1 MLESFPP
8 GSLPSRPLAQGGKLL
23 FDPDLNHYEISGG
36 VLNKDSL
43 IYLETVRRTLKKYDV
58 SLPGLYLQDREI
70 YAVLGEKAYLLGRI
84 YTQGVNERRII
95 YPCFRDGFVFDFM
108 QEISTFSLWKEMTEE
123 SKAEYADLK
132 SKLIKAP
139 AAEEQR
145 INFVLTQDFTTQ
157 ASLEGGDF
165 RGKKEELGFLN
176 GLLSL
181 YQVGVAQARMRA
193 LRGVVLTDAGVS
205 ATKNS
210 RRKRAVGHSLNLLV
224 GDDVAD
230 IRLYQVIAS
239 QSVTDRASMQL
250 LSTYYRRWKG
260 RIKTRKNFIDFLSAI
275 NLRSIPLGY
284 LSELHQLTALREHNL
299 AQTLLSLP
307 NVNSAEWRRVL
318 LSVHEEFT
326 TVRGRILAGI
336 LSPGARPYLTWDAA
350 YTLSNSRLLIGYAS
364 STTGGLPFDGVVN
377 IIGHGIDIE
386 SRVLGDAEKVAGW
399 LYSNLL
405 ASYAEAGF
413 KKLKVVNFQ
422 SCHISQSLATHI
434 TLLLLE
440 KALPHF
446 ETDKIP
452 NVLVV
457 SSPTA
462 PLVLTAEPPLGHL
475 SSRWQ
480 AQYLVFPGH
489 VLKAFRYLINTYPT
503 IQLAVKEHFEWPGHD
518 PDLSNPSFIEYLR
531 STNVLKVSRIS
542 PIAGS
547 ELENVSL
554 RYLRGVVTEYFNVR
568 QRGVDEY
575 NRLISEH
582 FPESVDAIRSLV
594 TVASIAEGSQLL
606 PVGEVKTIRKVV
618 FFLASLK
625 LARARRDF
633 VGGYNLYTSTKLKFL
648 IDPYDPVGPLK
659 IRSFTDVIFRLCGSP
674 VPSSETNYQLAYRK
688 MFLLDKQD
696 YFEMTNIN
704 IDAAAR
710 EFFKNIPYVNF
721 TPAVFHS
728 FQEAS
733 PQSNTIVVDA
743 ALRQGLVGSEQFGV
757 STRDLR
763 AVLESGEENRILP
776 AIDQL
781 ENSLKRKKAL
791 VQDSMSLRSLQ
802 ETQENL
808 GRAKT
813 AIEKKQLSPVVLKAT
828 ARVAAGSSR
837 LLGAFGVFV
846 DFRTQPFHLDF
857 SSVKSGLFTTSDSLA
872 VIKGVFD
879 FTSDI
884 GPVLALRLASSAS
897 RALWQP
903 RLDHLFF
910 KMNKVLLP
918 LDVLFTAVSLY
929 RNVEGARLAKTA
941 EEQAL
946 YITMTVIDGA
956 SFGVSL
962 AGFILI
968 GVPGVGVALILVGM
982 ALAVVNILL
991 NAIVS
996 LAQLENYRWDEKVGL
1011 FFSNLFGASTLPG
1024 ILTQQQMRQAADR
1037 LFEGNADHTQGA
1049 ISSGL
1054 SEEGIDLLLTPMIN
1068 DVDDQ
1073 DQTNPIKDIGM
1084 VSQDTSVRQQPR
1096 GYTLSPSGLTS
1107 DDLTFWTD
1115 AKDKEKTEQVHKGW
1129 YLRRRE
1135 ARRGRER
1142 KLMVTMPS
1150 TPSTRLE
1157 VLDFG
1162 PTPTILLFG
1171 ATPHLLLE
1179 ANPFGWAAGES
1190 PQEQA
1195 LNKYQVRLHPETAYT
1210 LQFKKSVLTSKD
1222 FDSNFGSQ
1230 TELTVP
1236 EGAFLRLPQVSLD
1249 LSGQEDAR
1257 ETLAELD
1264 LSLPSLEVVKFK
1276 DKSTFRLDLVNAAD
1290 HGACALEQ
1298 VVRTVQ
1304 LPAYIRFKSG
1314 EIHPVMAVVG
1324 EGSRITLRNSTGRSL
1339 LLLRREVRRCEIE
1352 IQASVSGFAVS
1363 V

>member
-8 GSLPSRPLAQGGKLL
+8 GSLSSRPLVQGGKLL
-23 FDPDLNHYEISGG
+23 FDHGSNHYEVSGG
-36 VLNKDSL
+36 ALSKDSL
-43 IYLETVRRTLKKYDV
+43 IYLDAVRRTLDKYEV
-58 SLPGLYLQDREI
+58 SLPGLYLKDREI
-70 YAVLGEKAYLLGRI
+70 YAALGEKAYVVGRI
-84 YTQGVNERRII
+84 YTQGANEQRII
-95 YPCFRDGFVFDFM
+95 YPCFREGFVFDFM
-108 QEISTFSLWKEMTEE
+108 KEIPDFSLWKAMSEE
-123 SKAEYADLK
+123 SRAEYTELK
-132 SKLIKAP
+132 STLIKAP
-139 AAEEQR
+139 AAEEHR
-145 INFVLTQDFTTQ
+145 VNFVLTQDFTTQ
-157 ASLEGGDF
+157 VSLEGGDF
-165 RGKKEELGFLN
+165 RRKKEELGFLH

-181 YQVGVAQARMRA
+181 YQVGVAQARIRA
-193 LRGVVLTDAGVS
+193 LRGVLLTSAVVS

-230 IRLYQVIAS
+230 IRLYQLIAS

-275 NLRSIPLGY
+275 NLRSIPLEHFTG
-284 LSELHQLTALREHNL
+284 LHQLIALREHSL

-326 TVRGRILAGI
+326 TVRGRILAGV
-336 LSPGARPYLTWDAA
+336 LSPGSRPYLTWDAA

-364 STTGGLPFDGVVN
+364 SAAEGVPFDGVVN
-377 IIGHGIDIE
+377 VIGHGVDIE
-386 SRVLGDAEKVAGW
+386 SRVLGGAEKVANW

-405 ASYAEAGF
+405 VTYAEAGL

-462 PLVLTAEPPLGHL
+462 SLVLTAEPPLGRL

-489 VLKAFRYLINTYPT
+489 VLRAFRYLINTYPN

-518 PDLSNPSFIEYLR
+518 PDLSNPSFVEYLR

-542 PIAGS
+542 PIAS
-547 ELENVSL
+547 SDLETVSL
-554 RYLRGVVTEYFNVR
+554 RYLRGVVAEYFNVR

-575 NRLISEH
+575 TRLISEH

-594 TVASIAEGSQLL
+594 TVASIAEGAQLL
-606 PVGEVKTIRKVV
+606 PVGEVNTIRKVV
-618 FFLASLK
+618 AFLASLK
-625 LARARRDF
+625 QARARLDF
-633 VGGYNLYTSTKLKFL
+633 VGGYHLYTNTKLKFL

-674 VPSSETNYQLAYRK
+674 VPSNETNYQLAYKK

-696 YFEMTNIN
+696 YFEMTSIN

-710 EFFKNIPYVNF
+710 EFFKNIPHVEF

-733 PQSNTIVVDA
+733 PRSNTIVVDT

-763 AVLESGEENRILP
+763 AVFESGEETRILP

-791 VQDSMSLRSLQ
+791 LQDSTSLRSLQ

-813 AIEKKQLSPVVLKAT
+813 AIEKKQLPPVVLKTT

-872 VIKGVFD
+872 VVKGVFD
-879 FTSDI
+879 FTTDI

-903 RLDHLFF
+903 RLDQLFF

-929 RNVEGARLAKTA
+929 RNVEGARLARTA

-962 AGFILI
+962 AAFILI

-996 LAQLENYRWDEKVGL
+996 LSHLENYRWDEKVGL

-1024 ILTQQQMRQAADR
+1024 ILTQQQMRQAADQ

-1054 SEEGIDLLLTPMIN
+1054 QEEGIDLLLTPMIN
-1068 DVDDQ
+1068 DADDN
-1073 DQTNPIKDIGM
+1073 DQTNRLKDIGM

-1096 GYTLSPSGLTS
+1096 GYTLSPLGLS
-1107 DDLTFWTD
+1107 PDDLTSWAD
-1115 AKDKEKTEQVHKGW
+1115 AKDKEKTEQARKGW

-1150 TPSTRLE
+1150 TPSTRLQ

-1162 PTPTILLFG
+1162 PLPTILLFG

-1190 PQEQA
+1190 PQAQA

-1222 FDSNFGSQ
+1222 FDSNFGSR
-1230 TELTVP
+1230 TELVVP
-1236 EGAFLRLPQVSLD
+1236 EGAFQRLPQVSLD
-1249 LSGQEDAR
+1249 LSGQGDAR
-1257 ETLAELD
+1257 QTLAELD
-1264 LSLPSLEVVKFK
+1264 LSLSSLEVVKFK
-1276 DKSTFRLDLVNAAD
+1276 DKSTFRLDLVSAD
-1290 HGACALEQ
+1290 GHSACALEQ

-1304 LPAYIRFKSG
+1304 LPAYIQFKSG
-1314 EIHPVMAVVG
+1314 ETHPVMAVLG
-1324 EGSRITLRNSTGRSL
+1324 EGSRVTLRNSTGRSL

-1352 IQASVSGFAVS
+1352 IQAPVSGFAVS

>member
-8 GSLPSRPLAQGGKLL
+8 GSLPSRPLVQGGKLL
-23 FDPDLNHYEISGG
+23 FDYGVNHYEVSGG
-36 VLNKDSL
+36 GLNKDSL

-58 SLPGLYLQDREI
+58 SVPGLYLKGKEI
-70 YAVLGEKAYLLGRI
+70 YAALGEKAYVLGRI
-84 YTQGVNERRII
+84 YTQGTNEQRIL
-95 YPCFRDGFVFDFM
+95 YPCFRDDFVFDFIR
-108 QEISTFSLWKEMTEE
+108 EIPTFSLWKAMSEE
-123 SKAEYADLK
+123 SRAAYTVLK
-132 SKLIKAP
+132 SQLLKAP
-139 AAEEQR
+139 GAEEHR
-145 INFVLTQDFTTQ
+145 INFVLTQDFTIQ
-157 ASLEGGDF
+157 ASLEGGNF
-165 RGKKEELGFLN
+165 REKKQELEFLH

-181 YQVGVAQARMRA
+181 CQVGVAQARMRVF
-193 LRGVVLTDAGVS
+193 RGVVLTNAVVS

-210 RRKRAVGHSLNLLV
+210 RRKRAVEHSLNLLV

-230 IRLYQVIAS
+230 IRLYQVIAL
-239 QSVTDRASMQL
+239 QNVANLRTMQL
-250 LSTYYRRWKG
+250 LSTYYKRWKG
-260 RIKTRKNFIDFLSAI
+260 RIKTRQDFISFLSAL
-275 NLRSIPLGY
+275 NLRSMPIGY
-284 LSELHQLTALREHNL
+284 FTGLHQLIALREHNL

-307 NVNSAEWRRVL
+307 NVDSVEWRRML
-318 LSVHEEFT
+318 LSIHEEFAIFRERT
-326 TVRGRILAGI
+326 LDNLITPGGRVYFAL
-336 LSPGARPYLTWDAA
+336 GAD
-350 YTLSNSRLLIGYAS
+350 YTLSNNHLVIGYAS
-364 STTGGLPFDGVVN
+364 SAVTGVPFDGTVNVV
-377 IIGHGIDIE
+377 GHGIDIE
-386 SRVLGDAEKVAGW
+386 GRVLGHAEKVANW

-405 ASYAEAGF
+405 ATYTEAGF

-422 SCHISQSLATHI
+422 SCHISQVLATHI

-462 PLVLTAEPPLGHL
+462 SLALTVDPTLGHL

-480 AQYLVFPGH
+480 EHHLVLPGH
-489 VLKAFRYLINTYPT
+489 VLKAFRFLISTYPS
-503 IQLAVKEHFEWPGHD
+503 IQLAVREHFEWPGHELN
-518 PDLSNPSFIEYLR
+518 LSNPSFVEYLR

-542 PIAGS
+542 PVAGS
-547 ELENVSL
+547 DLEAVSL
-554 RYLRGVVTEYFNVR
+554 RYFRGVVTEFFNAR
-568 QRGVDEY
+568 QGGVDEY
-575 NRLISEH
+575 TRLIREY

-594 TVASIAEGSQLL
+594 AVASIAEASQLL
-606 PVGEVKTIRKVV
+606 PVGEIKTIRKVV
-618 FFLASLK
+618 EFLVSLK
-625 LARARRDF
+625 VARERRDF

-659 IRSFTDVIFRLCGSP
+659 IRSFTDVIFKLCGSP
-674 VPSSETNYQLAYRK
+674 VPSSESNYQLAYKK
-688 MFLLDKQD
+688 MFLLDKRD

-710 EFFKNIPYVNF
+710 QFFKNIPHVEF
-721 TPAVFHS
+721 TPEIFHS
-728 FQEAS
+728 IQEAS
-733 PQSNTIVVDA
+733 PQSNTIVVDT

-763 AVLESGEENRILP
+763 AVLESGEEPRILP

-791 VQDSMSLRSLQ
+791 LQDATSLRNLQ

-813 AIEKKQLSPVVLKAT
+813 ALEKKQLSPAVLKTT
-828 ARVAAGSSR
+828 ARMAAGSSR

-857 SSVKSGLFTTSDSLA
+857 SSVKSGLFSTSDSLA
-872 VIKGVFD
+872 VVKGVFD
-879 FTSDI
+879 FTTDI
-884 GPVLALRLASSAS
+884 GPTLALRLASSAS

-929 RNVEGARLAKTA
+929 RNVEGARLAKTV

-996 LAQLENYRWDEKVGL
+996 LSQLDNYRWDEKVGL
-1011 FFSNLFGASTLPG
+1011 FFSNLFGASALPG

-1037 LFEGNADHTQGA
+1037 LFEGNSDHTQGVV
-1049 ISSGL
+1049 SSGL

-1068 DVDDQ
+1068 DADDH
-1073 DQTNPIKDIGM
+1073 DQTNPLKDIGM

-1096 GYTLSPSGLTS
+1096 GYTLSPLGLIP
-1107 DDLTFWTD
+1107 DDLRSWAD

-1135 ARRGRER
+1135 SRRGQER

-1150 TPSTRLE
+1150 TPSTQLE

-1162 PTPTILLFG
+1162 PIPTILLFG

-1179 ANPFGWAAGES
+1179 ANPFGWAVGES

-1195 LNKYQVRLHPETAYT
+1195 LNKYQVRLHPATPYT

-1222 FDSNFGSQ
+1222 FDSNFGSR
-1230 TELTVP
+1230 TELVVP
-1236 EGAFLRLPQVSLD
+1236 QGAFESSPQVSLD
-1249 LSGQEDAR
+1249 LSGQDHEAMS
-1257 ETLAELD
+1257 ELD
-1264 LSLPSLEVVKFK
+1264 LSRSSLEVVKFK
-1276 DKSTFRLDLVNAAD
+1276 DKSRFRLDLVSAD
-1290 HGACALEQ
+1290 GHGACALEQ

-1304 LPAYIRFKSG
+1304 LPAYIQFKSG
-1314 EIHPVMAVVG
+1314 ATHPVMAVVG
-1324 EGSRITLRNSTGRSL
+1324 EGSRITLSNSTGRSL
-1339 LLLRREVRRCEIE
+1339 LLLRQEVRRCEIE
-1352 IQASVSGFAVS
+1352 IQASISGFAVS